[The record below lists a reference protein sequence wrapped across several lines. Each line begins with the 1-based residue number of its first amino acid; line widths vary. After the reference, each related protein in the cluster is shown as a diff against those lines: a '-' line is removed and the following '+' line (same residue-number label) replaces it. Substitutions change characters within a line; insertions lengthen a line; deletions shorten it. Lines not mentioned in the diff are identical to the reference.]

1 MKFNAMTFLV
11 LLGAGL
17 LLPCVAPAEE
27 LAPGYE
33 TCMRRAHAVDEEVDC
48 LAMAEAWWD
57 KQESAALARA
67 EKSCAMSVAPNEC
80 RASLKDAQ
88 RRWTSYRQGA
98 WRKNAQAG
106 FRPAAGPFPRS
117 ICAQSPPAGLG
128 RAGRLTYKESS

>member
-11 LLGAGL
+11 LFGAGL

-33 TCMRRAHAVDEEVDC
+33 TCMCRAHAVDEEVDC

-88 RRWTSYRQGA
+88 RRWTSYRDAMSQAFQDRYAGA
-98 WRKNAQAG
+98 SQSTVEAIRSQISMSRTRVALLKSFAG
-106 FRPAAGPFPRS
+106 
-117 ICAQSPPAGLG
+117 
-128 RAGRLTYKESS
+128 E